1 MHELS
6 VTENILQITLKHAQ
20 QAGAKSVTDVHLV
33 IGELSSIIDDSV
45 QFYWDMITEN
55 TICDSA
61 RLHFTR
67 IPAKMRCQNCKQEF
81 TIENGPIPCPSCGSM
96 NVRVF
101 QGEEFWVESIEI
113 QKEE

>member
-6 VTENILQITLKHAQ
+6 VTENILQIALKHGL

-33 IGELSSIIDDSV
+33 IGTLSSIVDDSV

-55 TICDSA
+55 TICEKSQ
-61 RLHFTR
+61 LHFTR
-67 IPAKMRCQNCKQEF
+67 IPAKMKCQNCLQEF
-81 TIENGPIPCPSCGSM
+81 SIENGPQPCPSCGSL
-96 NVRVF
+96 NLRVI